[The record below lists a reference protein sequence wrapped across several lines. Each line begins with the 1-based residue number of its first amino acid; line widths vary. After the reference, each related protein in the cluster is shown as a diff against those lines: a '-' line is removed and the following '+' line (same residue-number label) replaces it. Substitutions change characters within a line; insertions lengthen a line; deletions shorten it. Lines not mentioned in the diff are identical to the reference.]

1 MMQTESPLRNRPTA
15 HPATL
20 ASGRNLITIASGKG
34 GVGKTVL
41 AVSISHALAN
51 AGKRVLLFDGDVGMA
66 NVDIQLGVMPDKDL
80 ATVISGEFSMTDVA
94 FKIEEGGFDV
104 IAGRSGSGSLGSL
117 HKSELSKIRN
127 DIVQLSEIYDYVI
140 LDLGA
145 GIDEAVQTLS
155 SGNGPKLVVTTGDP
169 TALTDAYAY
178 IKIMQQRSPGSA
190 MEVVVNMA
198 KSTDEGE
205 KIYEKLKNACSNFL
219 GIEPPLA
226 GIVLQDDK
234 VAASIRAQS
243 GLLTRYPTSNVAQN
257 VEDIAASI
265 MKGAAV

>member
-1 MMQTESPLRNRPTA
+1 MMQTESPLLNRPMA
-15 HPATL
+15 HPATHDR
-20 ASGRNLITIASGKG
+20 GQNLITIASGKG

-41 AVSISHALAN
+41 AVSISHALAK
-51 AGKRVLLFDGDVGMA
+51 AGKKVLLFDGDVGMA

-80 ATVISGEFSMTDVA
+80 ATVISGEFAMADVV
-94 FKIEEGGFDV
+94 FPIEEGGFDV

-117 HKSELSKIRN
+117 HKSELKQIRD
-127 DIVQLSEIYDYVI
+127 DIVKLSESYDYVV

-155 SGNGPKLVVTTGDP
+155 SGNGPKLVITTGDP

-178 IKIMQQRSPGSA
+178 IKIMQQQSPGSA
-190 MEVVVNMA
+190 MQVVVNMA
-198 KSTDEGE
+198 KSEKEGQ

-234 VAASIRAQS
+234 VASAIRAQS
-243 GLLTRYPTSNVAQN
+243 GLLTRYPTSDVAQN
-257 VEDIAASI
+257 VEDLAASI
-265 MKGAAV
+265 MKGAA

>member
-1 MMQTESPLRNRPTA
+1 MQTESPLLNRPMA
-15 HPATL
+15 HPATRE
-20 ASGRNLITIASGKG
+20 GGQNLITIASGKG

-41 AVSISHALAN
+41 AVSISHALAK
-51 AGKRVLLFDGDVGMA
+51 AGKKVLLFDGDVGMA
-66 NVDIQLGVMPDKDL
+66 NVDIQLGIMPDKDL
-80 ATVISGEFSMTDVA
+80 ATVLAGELAMEDVV
-94 FKIEEGGFDV
+94 FPIEEGGFDV

-117 HKSELSKIRN
+117 HKSELQKIRE
-127 DIVQLSEIYDYVI
+127 DIVNLSERYDYVI

-155 SGNGPKLVVTTGDP
+155 SGKGPKLVITTGDP

-178 IKIMQQRSPGSA
+178 IKVMQQKSPGSE
-190 MEVVVNMA
+190 MEIIVNMA
-198 KSTDEGE
+198 KSEKEGQ

-234 VAASIRAQS
+234 VASAIRAQS
-243 GLLTRYPTSNVAQN
+243 GLLTRYPTSDVAQN
-257 VEDIAASI
+257 VEDLAASI
-265 MKGAAV
+265 MKGAA